1 MQRPGNINYKVVQIE
16 LLDGSDV
23 SRSIYKRTK
32 TKEILENIFQMLNII
47 EKDFFGLYFIN
58 MQTDSR
64 IWLKNNDT
72 IWSQIV
78 KAMEPPY
85 QMYFGVKYF
94 PYDPLLLQED
104 ITLYMMYL
112 QLRREVKDGRA
123 ICSEH
128 ERAEMLAH
136 ILQAEAGNLSHIL
149 KSVSGTLN

>member
-1 MQRPGNINYKVVQIE
+1 MQRPGANLNYKGIQIE

-58 MQTDSR
+58 LQTDVR
-64 IWLKNNDT
+64 IWLKNSET
-72 IWSQIV
+72 IWSQVV
-78 KAMEPPY
+78 KVMEPPY
-85 QMYFGVKYF
+85 QVFFGVKYF

-112 QLRREVKDGRA
+112 QLRREVKDGRV

-136 ILQAEAGNLSHIL
+136 ILQAEAGEKQGN
-149 KSVSGTLN
+149 